1 MESIIQKYIDPSLS
15 FSEFMTV
22 FRIALVLQA
31 DTGLYGFGG
40 NKGFDA
46 VTTQVYNSS
55 APNLKA
61 GGAVIIQTNERTVEP
76 SSSKGN
82 DITFT
87 GVYK

>member
-1 MESIIQKYIDPSLS
+1 
-15 FSEFMTV
+15 MTA
-22 FRIALVLQA
+22 FRIALVLKA

-40 NKGFDA
+40 NKDFDA
-46 VTTQVYNSS
+46 VTTQVYNGS

-61 GGAVIIQTNERTVEP
+61 GGAVIVRTNGGVVEP